1 MAAIYFKV
9 VLTYVCGLL
18 FVIPPVITSI
28 GDQAYVFYKCNQ
40 KCIEGICESSPNK
53 RSCWDKH
60 FNSSSVVMFEHTIL
74 WDCKSECRYRCM
86 WNTVSAFEKD
96 GLPVPQFNGKWPF
109 VRLCGMQEP
118 ASVLFSLLNLV
129 FICYMFSQ
137 FYKYV
142 PFNSPMYKTWVVQT
156 VFSMNAWV
164 WSIIFHSRDT
174 SFTEKMDYF
183 SALAF
188 VIVSVIVLH
197 RRIFNPNRL
206 VTILF
211 SAILIAVF
219 VRHVNYM
226 TFVKFDYGYNLTVNV
241 LFGLINCFGWLFF
254 SIYLCDYK
262 KQPYII
268 YCWLSVTCLSVFMLL
283 ELCDFVP
290 IGWIFD
296 SHALWHASS
305 ILIIIPWYKFIIADC
320 LYLLEH
326 NSSGIKVRVN

>member
-1 MAAIYFKV
+1 MAAVYFNV
-9 VLTYVCGLL
+9 AFTYVYGLL
-18 FVIPPVITSI
+18 VVIPPVITSI
-28 GDQAYVFYKCNQ
+28 GDKAYVFYTCNQ
-40 KCIEGICESSPNK
+40 RCIKGICESSPNE

-60 FNSSSVVMFEHTIL
+60 FNSSSVVIFEHTIL
-74 WDCKSECRYRCM
+74 WDCESECKYRCM

-118 ASVLFSLLNLV
+118 ASVLFSLLNLM

-164 WSIIFHSRDT
+164 WSAIFHSRDT
-174 SFTEKMDYF
+174 PFTEKMDYF

-188 VIVSVIVLH
+188 VIASVIVLH
-197 RRIFNPNRL
+197 RRIFTPNRL
-206 VTILF
+206 GTILF

-219 VRHVNYM
+219 VNHVNYM
-226 TFVKFDYGYNLTVNV
+226 TFVRFDYGYNLTVNV
-241 LFGLINCFGWLFF
+241 LFGLVNCFGWLFF

-268 YCWLSVTCLSVFMLL
+268 HCWLSVTCLSVFMLL
-283 ELCDFVP
+283 ELWDFVP

-305 ILIIIPWYKFIIADC
+305 ILIIVPWYKFVVADC

-326 NSSGIKVRVN
+326 SPSGIKVKVN

>member
-174 SFTEKMDYF
+174 SFTE
-183 SALAF
+183 
-188 VIVSVIVLH
+188 V
-197 RRIFNPNRL
+197 
-206 VTILF
+206 
-211 SAILIAVF
+211 
-219 VRHVNYM
+219 
-226 TFVKFDYGYNLTVNV
+226 
-241 LFGLINCFGWLFF
+241 
-254 SIYLCDYK
+254 
-262 KQPYII
+262 
-268 YCWLSVTCLSVFMLL
+268 
-283 ELCDFVP
+283 
-290 IGWIFD
+290 
-296 SHALWHASS
+296 
-305 ILIIIPWYKFIIADC
+305 
-320 LYLLEH
+320 
-326 NSSGIKVRVN
+326 